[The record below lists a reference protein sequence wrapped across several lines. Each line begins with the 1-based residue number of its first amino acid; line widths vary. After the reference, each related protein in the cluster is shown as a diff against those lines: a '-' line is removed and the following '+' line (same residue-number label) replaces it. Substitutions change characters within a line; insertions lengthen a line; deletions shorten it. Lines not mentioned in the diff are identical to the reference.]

1 MILSMGFLRHVD
13 TGASDSYKSSMH
25 IKSKQSLFVNKK
37 DDSASDLTDTLAL
50 EHQTPSN
57 HLASYLNKVVVICK

>member
-1 MILSMGFLRHVD
+1 MGFLRHVG
-13 TGASDSYKSSMH
+13 TGASDSCKSSAN

-50 EHQTPSN
+50 DD
-57 HLASYLNKVVVICK
+57 